1 MQKFKS
7 VEELVNQLKPEKPVY
22 CIRKNSIK
30 YAVKFFLN
38 KFPGKILYAV
48 KTNPHP
54 EVIKTIIE
62 SGVKQFD
69 VASIEE
75 IKNIRT
81 FSNTAKC
88 SFMHTVK
95 SRESIKEAY
104 FNYGVKTFSLDTKD
118 ELIKIIESTNNA
130 KDLELFVRVA
140 VSNEHAEIDLSKK
153 FGALTSE
160 AIGLL
165 RLVKQHAK
173 KIGLSF
179 HVGSQCMH
187 PISYSKGINEIGN
200 IIKKTK
206 IIPDYINVG
215 GGFPTIYP
223 DLIPQ
228 SLDNYFNE
236 INKSLENLK
245 LEKLPEIICEPG
257 RAIVAESG
265 STIVRVAVSNEHAE
279 IDLSKKF
286 GALTSEAIGLLRL
299 VKQHAKKVG
308 LSFHVG
314 SQCMHPISYSKGI
327 SEIGNIIKKTKIIP
341 DYINVGGGF
350 PTIYPDLIPQSL
362 DNYFNEIN
370 KSLENL
376 KLEKLPEIIC
386 EPGRAIVAESGSTVV
401 RVNLRKKQ
409 KLYINDGT
417 YGTLFDAGTPNIVFP
432 SRMIKENSNKI
443 ISKKL
448 TAFDFFGP
456 TCDSMDY
463 MKGPFLLPNN
473 IKENDYVELGQ
484 LGAYGL
490 TFRTQFNGYYSN
502 EIYEVEDNPIM
513 TMYDKDINKANM
525 VA

>member
-7 VEELVNQLKPEKPVY
+7 VEELVNQLRPDKPVY
-22 CIRKNSIK
+22 CIRKNSILSASNYFQK
-30 YAVKFFLN
+30 

-48 KTNPHP
+48 KTNPHE
-54 EVIKTIIE
+54 EVIKTLIK
-62 SGVKQFD
+62 SGIDQFD
-69 VASIEE
+69 VASIAE
-75 IKNIRT
+75 IKAVRK
-81 FSNTAKC
+81 FSQTAKC
-88 SFMHTVK
+88 SYMHTVK

-104 FNYGVKTFSLDTKD
+104 LKYGIKTFALDTKD

-153 FGALTSE
+153 FGALSSE
-160 AIGLL
+160 ASGLL
-165 RLVKQHAK
+165 RLVKQNSN

-187 PISYSKGINEIGN
+187 PISYTKGIAEIGN

-206 IIPDYINVG
+206 IIPNYINVG

-228 SLDNYFNE
+228 SLDNYLEE
-236 INKSLENLK
+236 IKRSLDNLK
-245 LEKLPEIICEPG
+245 LDNMPEIICEPG
-257 RAIVAESG
+257 RALVAESG
-265 STIVRVAVSNEHAE
+265 STIVRV
-279 IDLSKKF
+279 DLK
-286 GALTSEAIGLLRL
+286 
-299 VKQHAKKVG
+299 
-308 LSFHVG
+308 
-314 SQCMHPISYSKGI
+314 
-327 SEIGNIIKKTKIIP
+327 
-341 DYINVGGGF
+341 
-350 PTIYPDLIPQSL
+350 
-362 DNYFNEIN
+362 
-370 KSLENL
+370 
-376 KLEKLPEIIC
+376 
-386 EPGRAIVAESGSTVV
+386 
-401 RVNLRKKQ
+401 KKQ

-432 SRMIKENSNKI
+432 SKMIKDNSNKI

-448 TAFDFFGP
+448 TAFDFYGP

-473 IKENDYVELGQ
+473 IKENDYIELGQ

-490 TFRTQFNGYYSN
+490 TFRTQFNGFFSD
-502 EIYEVEDNPIM
+502 EIYEVEDKPIM
-513 TMYDKDINKANM
+513 TLYDKEINKATL